1 MVLQQAGWWAC
12 VLWMGW
18 LGPVTMLAFLLLH
31 LWMLRNNWRPEL
43 GLIVLSAALGLA
55 LDNALG
61 ALGAVTYVGTLRI
74 GFAPVW
80 LVAIWAGFG
89 ATLRHSQAIFVQS
102 LRNALLIGL
111 LGGPLAYMGGEKL
124 ERLTISGPSAWL
136 WISLLWGIVLAI
148 LYWAARPNAA
158 KDSA

>member
-1 MVLQQAGWWAC
+1 MNRFDRLKKHPALRSWSKLPQMVLQQAGWWAC

-55 LDNALG
+55 LDKALG

-74 GFAPVW
+74 GFA
-80 LVAIWAGFG
+80 
-89 ATLRHSQAIFVQS
+89 R
-102 LRNALLIGL
+102 
-111 LGGPLAYMGGEKL
+111 
-124 ERLTISGPSAWL
+124 
-136 WISLLWGIVLAI
+136 
-148 LYWAARPNAA
+148 
-158 KDSA
+158 